1 MLDDSDIVLVAYG
14 ASARVSHTAVDM
26 AREQGIKAGLLR
38 PITLWP
44 YPNKA
49 FEKLKDTA
57 KAFIS
62 VEMSMGQMV
71 DDVRLA
77 VECRKPV
84 YFTGRTGGKIPN
96 PNEVLKKITEVEGT
110 L

>member
-1 MLDDSDIVLVAYG
+1 MEKNNFIISYNENG
-14 ASARVSHTAVDM
+14 HRPVDKT
-26 AREQGIKAGLLR
+26 IS
-38 PITLWP
+38 
-44 YPNKA
+44 
-49 FEKLKDTA
+49 FEKKLKDTA